1 MMRHLLLQQH
11 QGSLDQGDVQLGETG
26 SRTETKTFS
35 IRNPLPPLPQ
45 KWMIFP
51 WRTSS
56 SYNMLLLDVLGLS
69 QRTPKVFCLRSDSK
83 HCRLVT
89 HC

>member
-1 MMRHLLLQQH
+1 MMRHLLLRQH

-45 KWMIFP
+45 KMNDFP
-51 WRTSS
+51 
-56 SYNMLLLDVLGLS
+56 LADQQQL
-69 QRTPKVFCLRSDSK
+69 
-83 HCRLVT
+83 
-89 HC
+89 